1 MTTHLCKLG
10 HGLGVAATGVLG
22 TAAVAVPASLA
33 VLAVATLAA
42 RGLTNLTGKDL
53 SKNEKNQ
60 DIRNP
65 LTALASFETSSL
77 AKWAAGSALFA
88 AAAYKGADCCKWG
101 RLALDN
107 SSWLLRNIL
116 PVRLAAPTFFGFRP

>member
-42 RGLTNLTGKDL
+42 RGLSNATGKDL
-53 SKNEKNQ
+53 STDEKNKK
-60 DIRNP
+60 INNP
-65 LTALASFETSSL
+65 LTALTYSSTASL
-77 AKWAAGSALFA
+77 AKWAAGSAVFA
-88 AAAYKGADCCKWG
+88 IAAYKGAEFCKWG

-107 SSWLLRNIL
+107 SSWLLRNVL
-116 PVRLAAPTFFGFRP
+116 PIQLAAPTFLGFRK